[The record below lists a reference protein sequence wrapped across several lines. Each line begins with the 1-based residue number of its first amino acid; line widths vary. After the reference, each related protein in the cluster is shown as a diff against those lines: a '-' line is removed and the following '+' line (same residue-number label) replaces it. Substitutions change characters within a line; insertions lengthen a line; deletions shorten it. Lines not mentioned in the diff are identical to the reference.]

1 VLGKDG
7 QPRLLETYYTATKPA
22 RRPSASGEA
31 REMPRPRARNAPSAS
46 LPRSLEE
53 QMAKDRRDVLALHIA
68 HDPALAL
75 DLAIFSLAAIMRGI
89 SAIPI
94 PAAPSASP
102 TATNLRA

>member
-1 VLGKDG
+1 VKPGDI
-7 QPRLLETYYTATKPA
+7 ETE
-22 RRPSASGEA
+22 GE
-31 REMPRPRARNAPSAS
+31 EPAPSAG

-53 QMAKDRRDVLALHIA
+53 QMAKDRRDAGAHIA

-75 DLAIFSLAAIMRGI
+75 DLAIFSLARMPGI

-102 TATNLRA
+102 IAMSPRPDRHSGQFGGDRTRAAAQPAQ

>member
-1 VLGKDG
+1 MVSRACSKPITP
-7 QPRLLETYYTATKPA
+7 QRSPRGGPAHRENPSDIETE
-22 RRPSASGEA
+22 GE
-31 REMPRPRARNAPSAS
+31 EPAPSAG

-75 DLAIFSLAAIMRGI
+75 DLAIFSLAAIMPGI

-102 TATNLRA
+102 IAMSLRA